1 MHFSVRQ
8 AREQEIAAL
17 ADIEVEARTRF
28 ADSEMSEGLRG
39 YRTPEKELLACQNEG
54 LLWVA
59 DLLNQGLAAFLAAE
73 SIERGLHVLQ
83 MSVRLSAG
91 RRGIGTR
98 LLSEV
103 SQEAKNRGLGH
114 VSLTTFAHVPW
125 NAPAYSRRGF
135 VVLQPNVLSPA
146 LRERLSNERA
156 AGLSNRVAMR
166 KSAA

>member
-1 MHFSVRQ
+1 M
-8 AREQEIAAL
+8 
-17 ADIEVEARTRF
+17 
-28 ADSEMSEGLRG
+28 
-39 YRTPEKELLACQNEG
+39 
-54 LLWVA
+54 
-59 DLLNQGLAAFLAAE
+59 
-73 SIERGLHVLQ
+73 LQ

-103 SQEAKNRGLGH
+103 SQEAKNRGLEH
-114 VSLTTFAHVPW
+114 VSLTTFAHIPW

-135 VVLQPNVLSPA
+135 IALLPNELSPP
-146 LRERLSNERA
+146 LRERLANETA